1 MEVISLIC
9 NPGCTPEPNPARIS
23 DSTAGLGCGTRGAL
37 TARQGE
43 EREEGREEEEGGL
56 LKSVSRKAMADGEM
70 EDMQAARGLA

>member
-1 MEVISLIC
+1 M
-9 NPGCTPEPNPARIS
+9 
-23 DSTAGLGCGTRGAL
+23 